1 MRKQR
6 QQREEMK
13 QKLPKMDKFLTKTK
27 CDISTV
33 STEMENV
40 DSSDDRPFPKDPH
53 QSNRSF
59 SESYYIFQTKYGP
72 VNRFWLCYSPLLDAT
87 YCQPCW
93 LFSLQRST
101 WCTGLRDWKH
111 LSERNKEHG
120 FSKNHIEAC
129 AVCEMWQKNINI
141 DKDLENQIRKE
152 ASFWRMVLQRL
163 FDIIITLATNSLA
176 LRGHREDLSLEG
188 YHGNFLLIV
197 QLVSRYD
204 QVLNQV
210 LEMPKG
216 STRYLSP
223 TVQNE
228 MIECIGKTLEGHLL
242 ENIRASPFFAIIMDT
257 TQDIAKVDQ
266 LSIVVRYAAISRSEN
281 GQPVDIKV
289 KEVFLGFYAVTKH
302 SAVDLV
308 KQVITLFSHK
318 NLDLKK
324 CVGQGYDGASV
335 MSGRY
340 NSVQKHIKDIQP
352 NAEYVHCA
360 SHNLNLV
367 INDAVRGCMEIQH
380 FFITLQE
387 LYNFFGN
394 SIKRWDLLSKFTSE
408 SEVTLKKL
416 NPTRWS
422 SRINTITTV
431 KLRFFDIIK
440 SLSEIALNS
449 KNVDERNEA
458 DNIKKKLF
466 KFEFVLLCEFMYRV
480 LNNINY
486 ASKILQKVDIDLD
499 QASNV
504 LEETKD
510 KLKMYR
516 NYFESFYNKA
526 TETAR
531 KYDIDLHFQVKRQ
544 SKIKKHFDELASDH
558 RFDNRKE
565 IFKITIFNNILDII
579 ITQLNTRFIGMSK
592 VNKIFDFLTPK
603 VLRSIDERTLLQKC
617 DQFQS
622 KYSDVIGPNFSL
634 QFLNVYHL
642 TFPELTET
650 CNVYQL
656 CKDIITKFGVMEC
669 DITEVFMAI
678 LLFYTIPVTS
688 AGAERSF
695 SKLKIIKNYLRN
707 STGQDRLKYLSLIAV
722 ENKAASKLDLSEV
735 IDQFA
740 NIKARKRL

>member
-1 MRKQR
+1 
-6 QQREEMK
+6 
-13 QKLPKMDKFLTKTK
+13 
-27 CDISTV
+27 
-33 STEMENV
+33 
-40 DSSDDRPFPKDPH
+40 
-53 QSNRSF
+53 
-59 SESYYIFQTKYGP
+59 
-72 VNRFWLCYSPLLDAT
+72 
-87 YCQPCW
+87 
-93 LFSLQRST
+93 
-101 WCTGLRDWKH
+101 
-111 LSERNKEHG
+111 
-120 FSKNHIEAC
+120 
-129 AVCEMWQKNINI
+129 
-141 DKDLENQIRKE
+141 
-152 ASFWRMVLQRL
+152 
-163 FDIIITLATNSLA
+163 
-176 LRGHREDLSLEG
+176 
-188 YHGNFLLIV
+188 
-197 QLVSRYD
+197 
-204 QVLNQV
+204 
-210 LEMPKG
+210 
-216 STRYLSP
+216 
-223 TVQNE
+223 
-228 MIECIGKTLEGHLL
+228 
-242 ENIRASPFFAIIMDT
+242 
-257 TQDIAKVDQ
+257 
-266 LSIVVRYAAISRSEN
+266 
-281 GQPVDIKV
+281 
-289 KEVFLGFYAVTKH
+289 
-302 SAVDLV
+302 
-308 KQVITLFSHK
+308 
-318 NLDLKK
+318 
-324 CVGQGYDGASV
+324 

-422 SRINTITTV
+422 SRINTITAV

-440 SLSEIALNS
+440 SLSEIALSS

-466 KFEFVLLCEFMYRV
+466 KFEFVLLCEFMYHV

-486 ASKILQKVDIDLD
+486 ASKILQKVDIDSD

-516 NYFESFYNKA
+516 NDFESFYNKA

-558 RFDNRKE
+558 RFGNRKE
-565 IFKITIFNNILDII
+565 IFKITIFNNISDII